1 MDEKKPERI
10 VTTLKVYDAT
20 IGVKTVFYPEVI
32 FKAEVKEDGKVSR

>member
-10 VTTLKVYDAT
+10 VTTLKVHNVT

-32 FKAEVKEDGKVSR
+32 KAEVKDGKAG